1 LLLTRKRQVILPFYV
16 VHDIHNH
23 SQALAYAK
31 YIDDPSV
38 LSLPDQFSCEMS
50 TIPGYRERLR
60 AMIFQMHFH
69 EKILEVIPVSVTHL
83 CTLDYFFWCSTKDF
97 EAIKEA
103 AIQLEQSKSMKKL
116 LEVNFTMPLDH
127 LCCAFYIANIGIW

>member
-1 LLLTRKRQVILPFYV
+1 MDTTVLSEQHLKQMEAFAPDKKEASHLPFYT
-16 VHDIHNH
+16 VHDMCNH
-23 SQALAYAK
+23 PQALAYAK

-69 EKILEVIPVSVTHL
+69 EKILEVIPVSASHPF
-83 CTLDYFFWCSTKDF
+83 TLNYFFG
-97 EAIKEA
+97 A
-103 AIQLEQSKSMKKL
+103 L
-116 LEVNFTMPLDH
+116 
-127 LCCAFYIANIGIW
+127 